1 MCIRDRPDAAQRRVR
16 QHHAGGGEHDAR
28 QRRGDDGGEYRIE
41 NKICDEPGEIPA
53 GQRAGSKE
61 QNDWK
66 QEHKSSF
73 GER

>member
-1 MCIRDRPDAAQRRVR
+1 MR
-16 QHHAGGGEHDAR
+16 QHRPGGSKHDAG
-28 QRRGDDGGEYRIE
+28 QCRGDDGGEYCVE

-61 QNDWK
+61 QNDWN